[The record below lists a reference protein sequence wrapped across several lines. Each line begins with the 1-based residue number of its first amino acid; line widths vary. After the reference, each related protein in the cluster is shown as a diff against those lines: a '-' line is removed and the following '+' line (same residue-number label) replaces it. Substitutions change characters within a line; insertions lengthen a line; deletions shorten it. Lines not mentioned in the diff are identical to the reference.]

1 MSHIGSAVSSC
12 ASGIEGGRMWRIVWV
27 LKYWLPD
34 FWRFL
39 RHIPGYYRLEVKQ
52 LGYEPEAYYFIV
64 QQYEEVLMH
73 ITGGRMSK
81 PTYHARDIIS
91 VVNDHFCDECEYKGD
106 DSDFAHSS
114 VG

>member
-1 MSHIGSAVSSC
+1 MRQI
-12 ASGIEGGRMWRIVWV
+12 IWFF
-27 LKYWLPD
+27 KYQLPD

-64 QQYEEVLMH
+64 QQYEEVLMQ

-81 PTYHARDIIS
+81 PTYYAWDIIS
-91 VVNDHFCDECEYKGD
+91 VVNDYFCDKCEYRERCEKD
-106 DSDFAHSS
+106 Q
-114 VG
+114 